1 MDSWLEKINWNNE
14 GLVPVIVQEK
24 ETKQILMQAWMNQD
38 ALKKTFE
45 SGKATFW
52 SRSRKAIWIKGELS
66 GHYQF
71 VESILTD
78 CDYDALLI
86 NVRQTGGIACHT
98 GRHHCFFN
106 KLTDKNWVE
115 SGEILK
121 DPKDI
126 YEK

>member
-86 NVRQTGGIACHT
+86 NVRQIGGIACHT

-106 KLTDKNWVE
+106 ELTDKNWEE